1 MTHLWLNALK
11 IGKTHTGIYAC
22 EFQNLDTT
30 GTCLYMFV
38 MLFMQVYQ

>member
-30 GTCLYMFV
+30 CLYMFV